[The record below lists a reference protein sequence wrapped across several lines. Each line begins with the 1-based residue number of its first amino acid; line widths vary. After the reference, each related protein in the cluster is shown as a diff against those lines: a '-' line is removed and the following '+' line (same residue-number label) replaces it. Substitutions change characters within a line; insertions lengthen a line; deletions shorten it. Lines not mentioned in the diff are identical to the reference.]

1 MPRLS
6 SIKETKVASGQL
18 RDNGLQ
24 LNLSLDPHCAL
35 SLQTQLFEQVREL
48 ILSGVLKGGVA
59 LPPSRHLAHR
69 YRLSRNTVSLAYD
82 RLTTEGY
89 ARARGTAGVFVCE
102 VLPEETL
109 LIAGVPQK
117 RPPDLPQGQ
126 DAEPVLCFAGSPGG
140 DNDRPAIDF
149 WVGRSDPALFPL
161 RTWRSLINKRLAS
174 GPAHFT
180 DYSDPAGLP
189 ELREAI
195 ADHLAQARGMHVS
208 PDQIIVTNGGQ
219 DALNLIYR
227 LVANRT
233 SQLCIENPCYLGASF
248 LFQSTGKKIIAV
260 PVDEDGLRVHELPKT
275 HGNLLYVTPSH
286 QFPTGATLTLKRRI
300 AVLQWAQETDS
311 TIIEDD
317 YDSDFR
323 YDGPPQTA
331 LAGLDRS
338 HKVFYM
344 GTFSK
349 SVGAGLRLGFAVL
362 PQEHWNKA
370 RMLKAQMS
378 NGQSWLEQA
387 VLADFLAQGH
397 FHRHLRRL
405 QQVYKSR
412 RDCLVNALTETFE
425 CPVLSGTAGGL
436 HLTWRL
442 PQNSP
447 PASTV
452 QINARQNGVGVY
464 SLRSGASFDFNSTM
478 RDDTLLFG
486 YSSIQECDIARAV
499 RELHQILERARPAR
513 SAVAGE

>member
-1 MPRLS
+1 MH
-6 SIKETKVASGQL
+6 
-18 RDNGLQ
+18 
-24 LNLSLDPHCAL
+24 LNLSLDPNAAL

-59 LPPSRHLAHR
+59 LPPSRHLAQRHR
-69 YRLSRNTVSLAYD
+69 ISRNTVSLAYD
-82 RLTTEGY
+82 RLITEGY
-89 ARARGTAGVFVCE
+89 ASARGTAGVFVCE

-109 LIAGVPQK
+109 LVAGVPQK
-117 RPPDLPQGQ
+117 KPPNRWQ
-126 DAEPVLCFAGSPGG
+126 DPEPEPVLCFAGSPGG
-140 DNDRPAIDF
+140 GNDRPAIDF
-149 WVGRSDPALFPL
+149 WVGRSDPALFPI

-174 GPAHFT
+174 GTAHFT

-195 ADHLAQARGMHVS
+195 AEHLAHARGMHVS
-208 PDQIIVTNGGQ
+208 ADQIIITNGGQ

-227 LVANRT
+227 LVSNRT
-233 SQLCIENPCYLGASF
+233 RQLCVENPCYLGASF
-248 LFQSTGKKIIAV
+248 LFQSTDKKIHPVAV
-260 PVDEDGLRVHELPKT
+260 DDEGLCVDELPDIKAS
-275 HGNLLYVTPSH
+275 LLYVTPSH

-300 AVLQWAQETDS
+300 ALLQWAQETDS
-311 TIIEDD
+311 LIIEDD

-362 PQEHWNKA
+362 PQEHWSRA
-370 RMLKAQMS
+370 RVLKAQMS

-387 VLADFLAQGH
+387 VLADFLVQGH
-397 FHRHLRRL
+397 FYRHLRRL
-405 QQVYKSR
+405 QQAYKSR
-412 RDCLVNALTETFE
+412 RDCLVKALTETFE
-425 CPVLSGTAGGL
+425 CPVLSGTSGGL

-447 PASTV
+447 PASAV
-452 QINARQNGVGVY
+452 QINAKQNGVGVY
-464 SLRSGASFDFNSTM
+464 SLKSGASFDFSSTA
-478 RDDTLLFG
+478 RDDVLLFG
-486 YSSIQECDIARAV
+486 YSSIKEDDIKGAV
-499 RELHQILERARPAR
+499 GLLRQVIERTKPRPR
-513 SAVAGE
+513 SAMAGE

>member
-1 MPRLS
+1 MLRFCFISKP
-6 SIKETKVASGQL
+6 KVVGQL
-18 RDNGLQ
+18 RDIGLE
-24 LNLSLDPHCAL
+24 LNLSLDPNSAL

-48 ILSGVLKGGVA
+48 ILSGALNGGVA
-59 LPPSRHLAHR
+59 LPPSRHLAQR
-69 YRLSRNTVSLAYD
+69 YRISRNTVSLAYD
-82 RLTTEGY
+82 RLITEGY

-109 LIAGVPQK
+109 LVAGIPQK
-117 RPPDLPQGQ
+117 RLPDSPQDQ
-126 DAEPVLCFAGSPGG
+126 DAEPVLCFAGTPGG
-140 DNDRPAIDF
+140 GNDRPAIDF
-149 WVGRSDPALFPL
+149 WVGRSDPSHFPIK
-161 RTWRSLINKRLAS
+161 TWRSLVNKRLLS
-174 GPAHFT
+174 GTAHFT

-195 ADHLAQARGMHVS
+195 ANHLAQSRGMHVS
-208 PDQIIVTNGGQ
+208 ADQIIVTNGGQ

-233 SQLCIENPCYLGASF
+233 AQLCIENPCYLGASF
-248 LFQSTGKKIIAV
+248 LFQSTNKKILPV
-260 PVDEDGLRVHELPKT
+260 PVDEEGLCVDQLPDS
-275 HGNLLYVTPSH
+275 HGTLLYVTPSH
-286 QFPTGATLTLKRRI
+286 QFPTGVTLTLKRRI
-300 AVLQWAQETDS
+300 ALLQWAQETDS
-311 TIIEDD
+311 LIIEDD

-362 PQEHWNKA
+362 PEEYWSKA
-370 RMLKAQMS
+370 RTLKAQMS

-387 VLADFLAQGH
+387 VLTDFLSQGH

-405 QQVYKSR
+405 QQAYKAR
-412 RDCLVNALTETFE
+412 RDCLVKALTTTFE
-425 CPVLSGTAGGL
+425 CPVLSGTAAGL

-452 QINARQNGVGVY
+452 QINARHNGVGVY
-464 SLRSGASFDFNSTM
+464 SLRSGASFDFNPAA
-478 RDDTLLFG
+478 RDDILLFG
-486 YSSIQECDIARAV
+486 YSSIQEAHIASAV
-499 RELHQILERARPAR
+499 RELEQVLERARPKPR
-513 SAVAGE
+513 SAMARQ